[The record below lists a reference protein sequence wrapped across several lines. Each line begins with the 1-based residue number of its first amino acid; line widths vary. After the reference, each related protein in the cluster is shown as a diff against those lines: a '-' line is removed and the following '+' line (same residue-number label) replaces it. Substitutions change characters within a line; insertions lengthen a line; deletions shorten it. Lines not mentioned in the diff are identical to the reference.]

1 MFFAEAAA
9 THQVSILDTA
19 APYAAVLGSVTQ
31 GQGSYSMEFS
41 HYDQVPGNVQ
51 QQIVSKAK
59 LAADEED

>member
-1 MFFAEAAA
+1 MAPLAEV
-9 THQVSILDTA
+9 TRYGGQ
-19 APYAAVLGSVTQ
+19 LGSITQ

-59 LAADEED
+59 MVADEDE